1 MQSHTLLLADV
12 FENFRNVCLE
22 IYEFD
27 PAKIFSSTGLAW
39 QAVFKKTKVKL
50 DILTNIYMLL
60 IVEIGIKRGICNT
73 ICWHAKANNKYM
85 KDYDEAKESSYI
97 NHWDLN
103 YLYGW
108 AISQKLPVNK
118 FKWKEETSQFNKNFI
133 KNYDEKSEEGY
144 ILEVDVQY

>member
-1 MQSHTLLLADV
+1 
-12 FENFRNVCLE
+12 
-22 IYEFD
+22 
-27 PAKIFSSTGLAW
+27 
-39 QAVFKKTKVKL
+39 
-50 DILTNIYMLL
+50 MLL

-97 NHWDLN
+97 NYWDLN